1 MEKFGEILASQRNSK
16 NISLKKASAKLLIK
30 IEHLEALENED
41 WQNLPEATFTK
52 GYISSYAKFLDLD
65 PKKVLALYR
74 REYDESK
81 YPKKEPLQRSNT
93 RGSLITPSR
102 VRNSLFLLAVVGFIL
117 YIVIQYSSIF
127 SSPKLEIIKPPDD
140 ITVSLPI
147 VEFSGKVEEESTVS
161 IEGEFVPVDAGGNF
175 SYQYNLDEGQNIIEV
190 IASKRLSPKTKITRT
205 IRLAR

>member
-1 MEKFGEILASQRNSK
+1 MEKFGEILASQRSSK

-161 IEGEFVPVDAGGNF
+161 IEG
-175 SYQYNLDEGQNIIEV
+175 
-190 IASKRLSPKTKITRT
+190 
-205 IRLAR
+205 

>member
-1 MEKFGEILASQRNSK
+1 MEKFGEVLASGRKSK
-16 NISLKKASAKLLIK
+16 KISLKKASAKLLIK

-81 YPKKEPLQRSNT
+81 YPQKESLQRDDT
-93 RGSLITPSR
+93 KGYLITPSR
-102 VRNSLFLLAVVGFIL
+102 VRNATFLLAVVGFIL
-117 YIVIQYSSIF
+117 YIVVQYSSIF
-127 SSPKLEIIKPPDD
+127 SSPKLEIIQPLDD

-147 VEFSGKVEEESTVS
+147 VEISGRVESQSTVS
-161 IEGEFVPVDAGGNF
+161 IEGEFIPVDSGGNF
-175 SYQYNLDEGQNIIEV
+175 SYQYKLEEGQNIIEI
-190 IASKRLSPKTKITRT
+190 IASKRLSPKTRITRT
-205 IRLAR
+205 IRLNK